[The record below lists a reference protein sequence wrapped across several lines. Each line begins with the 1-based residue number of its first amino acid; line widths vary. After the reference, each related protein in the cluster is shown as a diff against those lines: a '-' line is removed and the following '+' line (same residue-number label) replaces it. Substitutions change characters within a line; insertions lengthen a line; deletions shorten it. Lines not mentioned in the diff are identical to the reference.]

1 MIMRGLSVALVATL
15 VALASAAR
23 AEDFVIIESSAPALA
38 AGTQLA
44 GNAPVNL
51 PEKTRLVL
59 LSASGRTLVLTGP
72 FQGVAKS
79 DGAGG
84 DGRLL
89 TAVASLVRSN
99 AQESGSVGA
108 VRAADIGWRLE
119 TAKEIGDVMAVDAS
133 NGGDVCLEGGRQALI
148 VRNPHGPTGRTT
160 ILAADSA
167 TAAIIDWPP
176 GAARAP
182 WPSKL
187 PIADG
192 AQYLIEQEGQPSV
205 AIATLHLLP
214 AAPGATDLQL
224 LVRLTEAGC
233 TDQGRL
239 LVGMIAKQAAR

>member
-1 MIMRGLSVALVATL
+1 MTMRGLSVVLAATL
-15 VALASAAR
+15 LTLPFAAR
-23 AEDFVIIESSAPALA
+23 AEDFVVIESSAPALA
-38 AGTQLA
+38 VGTQIA

-79 DGAGG
+79 EGAGG
-84 DGRLL
+84 DSRLL

-119 TAKEIGDVMAVDAS
+119 TAKDVSDVLAVDAS

-148 VRNPHGPTGRTT
+148 VHNPHGPAGRTT
-160 ILAADSA
+160 IQAADSNA
-167 TAAIIDWPP
+167 AAAIDWTP

-187 PIADG
+187 PLADG
-192 AQYLIEQEGQPSV
+192 AQYLIEQQGQSSV

-214 AAPGATDLQL
+214 AAPGASDLQL

-239 LVGMIAKQAAR
+239 LVSMIAKQAAR